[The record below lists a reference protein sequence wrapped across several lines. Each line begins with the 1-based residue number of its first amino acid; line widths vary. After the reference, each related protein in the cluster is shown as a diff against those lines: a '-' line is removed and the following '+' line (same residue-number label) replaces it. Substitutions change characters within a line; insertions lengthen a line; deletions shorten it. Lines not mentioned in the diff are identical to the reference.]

1 MSDQVFELPA
11 PITHGSETI
20 TELVFKP
27 LTPKLINELGMPFR
41 FEAGSMV
48 PMPIPAVCLR
58 YASRLCGV
66 PPSVIEKIP
75 PKDYLQLCYMIVGF
89 FGDSD
94 AQPSES

>member
-1 MSDQVFELPA
+1 MSEQVFELPE
-11 PITHGSETI
+11 PIVHGSETI

-27 LTPKLINELGMPFR
+27 LTTKLINELGMPFR
-41 FEAGSMV
+41 FEAGV
-48 PMPIPAVCLR
+48 PMPVPAVCLR

-94 AQPSES
+94 EPASES